1 MQGADAATQQ
11 ANSFVDEQVAI
22 LSDLVMHIFG
32 KSGTSLT
39 VYGLAV
45 TPQFNRDADPIRT
58 VLVLDEIKLT
68 DLRRLAEHGPKLGAQ
83 QVIAPLIMTPSY
95 IAESLDT
102 FPLELIDIQQR
113 HRTIIGVDHFA
124 DLSFADADVRLQCE
138 RELKVLA
145 IQMRQG
151 LLAAGGRE
159 RSLADIEIGAGETLL
174 RTLRGMLWIK
184 GQRDALPDED
194 VISRVESIVDRKLTG
209 ARYAINVLGDH
220 GYDQF
225 SALYDD
231 VGHLGAVVNAW

>member
-1 MQGADAATQQ
+1 MHGADAAARTQD
-11 ANSFVDEQVAI
+11 SFVDEQIAI
-22 LSDLVMHIFG
+22 LSDLVLHIFG
-32 KSGTSLT
+32 RTGTSLT
-39 VYGLAV
+39 VYGRAA

-58 VLVLDEIKLT
+58 VVVLDEIKLA

-83 QVIAPLIMTPSY
+83 QMIAPLIMTPGY
-95 IAESLDT
+95 IVESLDT

-113 HRTIIGVDHFA
+113 HRTIVGSDHFA

-159 RSLADIEIGAGETLL
+159 RSLADVEIGAGELLL
-174 RTLRGMLWIK
+174 RTLRGILWIK
-184 GQRDALPDED
+184 GQRDALPDDD

-209 ARYAINVLGDH
+209 ARNALNVLSDH

-231 VGHLGAVVNAW
+231 IGHLGAAVNAW